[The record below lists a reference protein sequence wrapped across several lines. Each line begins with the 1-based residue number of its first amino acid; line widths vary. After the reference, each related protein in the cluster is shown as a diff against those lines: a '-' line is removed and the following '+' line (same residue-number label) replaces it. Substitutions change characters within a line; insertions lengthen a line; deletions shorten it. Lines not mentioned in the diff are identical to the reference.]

1 MPGSGDAGHL
11 MLGEIAEQPKTL
23 SGLLDNGLQ
32 EIREVAASIRSRPP
46 RVVLFAARGTSDNA
60 AIYGKYL
67 AEILLELPVGL
78 VSPSTLTA
86 YASRPNLSGALVVV
100 VSQSGGSPDLVETA
114 SVARSC
120 GATVLA
126 VTNAPESTLAAAAE
140 LHIDVRAGAE
150 LAVAATKSYTCQ
162 LLALWLLVDAWRAGD
177 AAAARSIPDAV
188 QTQVGRLEE
197 VTALAQRY
205 RFTDRMVLTA
215 RGYSYPTVREG
226 ALKLMETSYLAAH
239 AFSGADLLHGPLA
252 MIDAGH
258 PVVAVVPEG
267 PGGAAMLP
275 VLEALRDRGAD
286 LAVIGGPSAM
296 DFGTVGLLLEHGVP
310 EELAPLVDIVALQ
323 HLAMVMSVGR
333 GLDPDQPR
341 GLSKVTHTW

>member
-1 MPGSGDAGHL
+1 MPGSVSAGHL
-11 MLGEIAEQPKTL
+11 MLKEIEEQPRVL
-23 SGLLDNGLQ
+23 SGLLVNGVRQ
-32 EIREVAASIRSRPP
+32 IREVADVVRSRSP
-46 RVVLFAARGTSDNA
+46 RLVLFAARGTSDNA
-60 AIYGKYL
+60 SLYGKYL
-67 AEILLELPVGL
+67 VEILLQLPVGL

-86 YASRPNLSGALVVV
+86 YGSRPDLSGVLVIV

-114 SVARSC
+114 TVARSC

-126 VTNAPESTLAAAAE
+126 VTNAPESDLAAAAE
-140 LHIDVRAGAE
+140 LHIDVLAGDE
-150 LAVAATKSYTCQ
+150 LAVAATKSYTAQ
-162 LLALWLLVDAWRAGD
+162 LLALWLLVDALRGQGAG
-177 AAAARSIPDAV
+177 AAEALPDAV
-188 QTQVGRLEE
+188 LAQVGRIEE

-252 MIDAGH
+252 MIDADH

-267 PGGAAMLP
+267 AGGAAMRP

-286 LAVIGGPSAM
+286 LAVIGGASGQRFA
-296 DFGTVGLLLEHGVP
+296 TVSLLLQHGVP
-310 EELAPLVDIVALQ
+310 EELSPIIDIVALQ
-323 HLAMVMSVGR
+323 HLALAMAVGR
-333 GLDPDQPR
+333 GFDPDQPR